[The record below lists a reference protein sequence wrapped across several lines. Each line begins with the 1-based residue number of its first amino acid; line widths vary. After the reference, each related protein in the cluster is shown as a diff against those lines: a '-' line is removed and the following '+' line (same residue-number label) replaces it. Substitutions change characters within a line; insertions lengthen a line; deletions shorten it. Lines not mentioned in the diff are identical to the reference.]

1 MRKKIL
7 VVSYYANMPGACQ
20 AEWIDDRMKAFV
32 EKGYDITLISSICC
46 NKFSKNIDHYRVPS
60 LSFHSFNYE
69 YAECKSRQISYHGF
83 IRVLFLLYS
92 LIASYLGRLLYNLRI
107 RSGEGRWSWF
117 LTCFCVAII
126 DKIKNKNSY
135 EFIYTTGGPASAHLV
150 GIFISPLNRG
160 GKVLCEL
167 QDPLTGENI
176 GRNNISKLG
185 FHFIEKFI
193 IRFSD
198 VTIYCTA
205 EACRVAKDKY
215 KSFDRKID
223 FVYPGAYPTQKIN
236 NRNLNSSTEQNRV
249 IEILYLGSL
258 YQSRNFDTLMEAL
271 YALVA
276 EYGADIL
283 KKIRIT
289 TYGHMNTD
297 IRERITAFRYN
308 VFNINSLVP
317 REVALEKAS
326 ETDVL
331 LLIQNSDKRSTVTIP
346 FKTYD
351 YLQQG
356 KLILG
361 LIYRNIELKGMLES
375 KGHLTCEVDS
385 VEQIKSSLMKI
396 IFDFSSYDNGIIKS
410 DLTPNNAAEK
420 MIQLVGNEY

>member
-7 VVSYYANMPGACQ
+7 VISYYANMPGACQ
-20 AEWIDDRMKAFV
+20 AEWIDDRIKAFI
-32 EKGYDITLISSICC
+32 EKGYEITLISSICC
-46 NKFSKNIDHYRVPS
+46 HKFSKPINHYRVPS

-69 YAECKSRQISYHGF
+69 FAECKSREIQYHGLINF
-83 IRVLFLLYS
+83 LFSSYS
-92 LIASYLGRLLYNLRI
+92 LIARLLGPLLYFIRV

-117 LTCFCVAII
+117 LTSFWIAIMDI
-126 DKIKNKNSY
+126 IRGKSSY
-135 EFIYTTGGPASAHLV
+135 DFIYTTGGPASAHLV
-150 GIFISPLNRG
+150 GIFISPLNRRG
-160 GKVLCEL
+160 RTLCEL

-176 GRNNISKLG
+176 GRNKISKLG

-193 IRFSD
+193 VRFSG

-205 EACRVAKDKY
+205 EASRVAKNKY
-215 KSFDRKID
+215 KSSQKKID
-223 FVYPGAYPTQKIN
+223 FVYPGAYPVQTNN
-236 NRNLNSSTEQNRV
+236 NRNENLSSERNKV

-276 EYGADIL
+276 ELGPDVL
-283 KKIRIT
+283 KKIQIT

-297 IRERITAFRYN
+297 IRERIAAFRFD
-308 VFNINSLVP
+308 VFNMNSLVP
-317 REVALEKAS
+317 REVALQKAS
-326 ETDVL
+326 ETDIL

-361 LIYRNIELKGMLES
+361 LIYRNKELKQMLES

-385 VEQIKSSLMKI
+385 VEEIKNILKKI
-396 IFDFSSYDNGIIKS
+396 IFNFSSYDSAIIKS
-410 DLTPNNAAEK
+410 DLTPNNAVAK
-420 MIQLVGNEY
+420 MIQLVSHEY